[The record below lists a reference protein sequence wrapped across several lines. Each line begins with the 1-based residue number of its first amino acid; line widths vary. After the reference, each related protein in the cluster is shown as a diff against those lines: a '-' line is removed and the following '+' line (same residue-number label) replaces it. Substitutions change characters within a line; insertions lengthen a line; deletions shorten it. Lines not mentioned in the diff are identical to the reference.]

1 MNSESQLLTGWGRTV
16 PTRSDVHR
24 PQAGDDV
31 DAMLKEADDR
41 GAIARGLGRGY
52 GDVAHNARGRVIN
65 MTSLS
70 RVRTNDLN
78 STFGF

>member
-1 MNSESQLLTGWGRTV
+1 MNSESRLLTGWGRTV

-52 GDVAHNARGRVIN
+52 GDVAQNAGARLESAG
-65 MTSLS
+65 LKAP
-70 RVRTNDLN
+70 
-78 STFGF
+78 